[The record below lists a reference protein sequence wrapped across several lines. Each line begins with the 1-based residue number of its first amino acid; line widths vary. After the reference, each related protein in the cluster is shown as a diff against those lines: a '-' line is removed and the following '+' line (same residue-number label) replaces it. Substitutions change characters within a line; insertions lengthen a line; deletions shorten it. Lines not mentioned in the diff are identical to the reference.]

1 MGAGAEN
8 SRKGTSVPPDEILFE
23 LKRSQVRRVWAFF
36 FLVVF
41 FVLFLLFLW
50 RAVTVLLI
58 IFAGTLI
65 ALALRFVSD
74 AVSHYTRIPPLW
86 SLTLVLLLLAAGLGG
101 GAIWAAPSIAEQVTQ
116 LVSGLHD
123 SVQDLESKLKETN
136 AGKWFL
142 QQIGGQQMDDIP
154 GIWTRV
160 ASMFT
165 MTFTAVAG
173 LVLTILVGIFLAY
186 NPHLYIAGFLRLVPQ
201 EKRKRVC
208 EVLAE
213 LGHHLRWWMVGQLIS
228 MVFLAIT
235 TWLMLWILGVP
246 LAFILGLITGI
257 LTFVPYLGPIIALAP
272 ILLISF
278 VTSPTLALWVLG
290 LYLVVQNIEA
300 NVLMPIVFAKTVH
313 LPPVLT
319 IVAQIL
325 LGGIFGFLGVILATP
340 LMAAGIVIVRMVY
353 VEDVIGDP
361 MREPVKE
368 YPA

>member
-1 MGAGAEN
+1 MGAGAEDVKKN
-8 SRKGTSVPPDEILFE
+8 KSVPQDDGFFE
-23 LKRSQVRRVWAFF
+23 LKRSQVRRVWTLF

-65 ALALRFVSD
+65 ALALRFISD
-74 AVSHYTRIPPLW
+74 TVSHYTRIPPLW
-86 SLTLVLLLLAAGLGG
+86 SLTLLLLVVALGIGG
-101 GAIWAAPSIAEQVTQ
+101 GAIWAAPSIAEQITQ
-116 LVSGLHD
+116 LIAGLQE
-123 SVQDLESKLKETN
+123 SIADLERNLRETKS
-136 AGKWFL
+136 GKWFL
-142 QQIGGQQMDDIP
+142 QQIGGQQMEDLP
-154 GIWTRV
+154 GIWTRI

-173 LVLTILVGIFLAY
+173 FALTVLVGVFLAY
-186 NPHLYIAGFLRLVPQ
+186 NPQLYISGFLRLVPL

-213 LGHHLRWWMVGQLIS
+213 LGNNLRWWMLGQLIS

-246 LAFILGLITGI
+246 LSFILGLITGI
-257 LTFVPYLGPIIALAP
+257 LTFIPYLGPIIALVP

-278 VTSPTLALWVLG
+278 VASPTLALWVLA

-300 NVLMPIVFAKTVH
+300 NVLMPIIFAKTVH

-319 IVAQIL
+319 IIAQIL
-325 LGGIFGFLGVILATP
+325 LGGIFGFVGVILATP
-340 LMAAGIVIVRMVY
+340 LMAAGIVIVKMVY
-353 VEDVIGDP
+353 VEDVIGDE
-361 MREPVKE
+361 MKESIKE